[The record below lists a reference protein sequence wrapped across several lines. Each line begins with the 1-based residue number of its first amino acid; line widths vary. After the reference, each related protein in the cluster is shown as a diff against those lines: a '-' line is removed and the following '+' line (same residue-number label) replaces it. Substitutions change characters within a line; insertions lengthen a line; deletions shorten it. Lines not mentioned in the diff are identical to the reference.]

1 MLSKNVSDIKPWC
14 RVDSCSIAAMVYV
27 DLIMVIIVL
36 LQLLLLGNDSFQY
49 SHVMVQNIFGGGGKR
64 VIQAAEPKP

>member
-1 MLSKNVSDIKPWC
+1 MLSKNVSDVKPWC
-14 RVDSCSIAAMVYV
+14 RADSCSIAAMVYV

-49 SHVMVQNIFGGGGKR
+49 SHVMVQNIFGGREKR